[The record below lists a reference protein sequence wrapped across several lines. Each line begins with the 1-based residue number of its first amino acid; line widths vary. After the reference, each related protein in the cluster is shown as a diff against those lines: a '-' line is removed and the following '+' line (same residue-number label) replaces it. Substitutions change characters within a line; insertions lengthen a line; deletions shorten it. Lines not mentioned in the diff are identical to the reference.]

1 MEVAEVSEPK
11 DVALRAE
18 GLTVAYGGV
27 FAIQDVNMT
36 VATGST
42 HAVIGPNGAGKTTMI
57 NSITGFAA
65 LREGRVW
72 HNGRS
77 IEKRP
82 PHEIASGGLV
92 RTFQNLATF
101 GELTVEQS
109 LLLGRHV
116 GSRAGW
122 WACGLN
128 LPRATRER
136 ARQVDKVREVAA
148 RLSLEDVLHE
158 PAVSLSYGDRK
169 RVELARALCLEP
181 SVLLLDEP
189 VAGMNPTEKYGMVDT
204 LRAAKRDFNLTIIM
218 VEHDMGTIV
227 RLADKITVLDFG
239 RVIAEGTPAE
249 IQANPKVIEAYLGT
263 HGKELLAASEGPP
276 HEAMS

>member
-1 MEVAEVSEPK
+1 VSQTSNN
-11 DVALRAE
+11 DAALRAE

-27 FAIQDVNMT
+27 YAIQDVTMT

-57 NSITGFAA
+57 NSITGFAP
-65 LREGRVW
+65 LRSGRVW

-82 PHEIASGGLV
+82 SYDIASGGLV

-116 GSRAGW
+116 ASRAGW
-122 WACGLN
+122 LACGLN
-128 LPRATRER
+128 LPKATREK
-136 ARQVDKVREVAA
+136 ARQRVKVREVAA
-148 RLSLEDVLHE
+148 RLSLDHVLDE

-189 VAGMNPTEKYGMVDT
+189 VAGMNPTEKYEMVDT
-204 LRAAKRDFNLTIIM
+204 LKAAKRDFNLTIILI
-218 VEHDMGTIV
+218 EHDMGTIV

-239 RVIAEGTPAE
+239 KVIAEGSPVE
-249 IQANPKVIEAYLGT
+249 IQANPDVIEAYLGT
-263 HGKELLAASEGPP
+263 HGKELLAAEGHQEPP
-276 HEAMS
+276 S